1 MRLKPFMEDKKL
13 DLIKNETLQLLK
25 QIYKEELILKE
36 AKIDL
41 RGINLI
47 FDCQTKGAKAKIL
60 GKQGKHIQLVRKVV
74 KLFGYMNYQANINIF
89 LLPDV
94 ERLQQS
100 VGSKNN

>member
-1 MRLKPFMEDKKL
+1 MENEKL
-13 DLIKNETLQLLK
+13 DLIKNEVLQLLK

-47 FDCQTKGAKAKIL
+47 FDCNNKEAKSKIIGRN
-60 GKQGKHIQLVRKVV
+60 GKNMRLVRKVI
-74 KLFGYMNYQANINIF
+74 KLFGYMNYRANINIF

-94 ERLQQS
+94 ERLQQPVS
-100 VGSKNN
+100 GKNN

>member
-1 MRLKPFMEDKKL
+1 MESEKL

-47 FDCQTKGAKAKIL
+47 FDCKTKEAKAKIL

-74 KLFGYMNYQANINIF
+74 KLFGFMNYQANINIF

-94 ERLQQS
+94 ERFHKS
-100 VGSKNN
+100 NSGKNI